1 MNWKR
6 VALVFFAVVVAAYMV
21 MAMTVFNA
29 PDEDVICKGVYITM
43 QNSQEKGFLSA
54 DDVRKM
60 LTLDHVNP
68 EGQSMPQVN
77 VRIIEERLRGKD
89 LIDSVECY
97 KGQNGYVCI
106 DIYQRIPVVRVMN
119 DRGENYYVDN
129 HGKPMPGTD
138 YPCNLIVA
146 TGHVTK
152 SYAEK
157 WLVPMVN
164 QVFQDPFWNNQIVQ
178 LNILTDGSVELVP
191 RVGQHIAYLGQP
203 VDIEKKLE
211 RLQKFY
217 RYGLSQAGWN
227 KYTRVSVEFDNQIVC
242 KRKQKR

>member
-1 MNWKR
+1 
-6 VALVFFAVVVAAYMV
+6 
-21 MAMTVFNA
+21 MART
-29 PDEDVICKGVYITM
+29 
-43 QNSQEKGFLSA
+43 SL
-54 DDVRKM
+54 
-60 LTLDHVNP
+60 
-68 EGQSMPQVN
+68 
-77 VRIIEERLRGKD
+77 
-89 LIDSVECY
+89 
-97 KGQNGYVCI
+97 
-106 DIYQRIPVVRVMN
+106 
-119 DRGENYYVDN
+119 
-129 HGKPMPGTD
+129 
-138 YPCNLIVA
+138 PCNLIVA

-164 QVFQDPFWNNQIVQ
+164 QVLQDPFWNNQIVQ